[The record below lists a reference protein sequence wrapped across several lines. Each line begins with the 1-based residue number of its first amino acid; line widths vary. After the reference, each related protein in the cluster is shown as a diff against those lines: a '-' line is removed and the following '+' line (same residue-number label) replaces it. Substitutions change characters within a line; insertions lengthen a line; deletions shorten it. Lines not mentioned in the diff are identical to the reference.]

1 MRAAAII
8 SSYLV
13 LGGLA
18 QAATLSVQ
26 VRTADGK
33 PVVDAVVIVAAPT
46 APAAKAAPLRVAQKD
61 LTFDPFVLLVPV
73 GAKVAFP
80 NFDRVSHHV
89 YSFSPAKKFEI
100 QLYGQDETR
109 TVVFPSPGIVAI
121 GCNIHDKMT
130 AFLYVTDT
138 ALAAKTDANG
148 NATIANVPE
157 GEVKLRI
164 WHPRAAATDQQI
176 EQPVTTSATPSTVT
190 AELDLRPERRT
201 RHGSY

>member
-1 MRAAAII
+1 MRAPAIFLVFALFGAA
-8 SSYLV
+8 
-13 LGGLA
+13 A
-18 QAATLSVQ
+18 HAATLNVQ

-33 PVVDAVVIVAAPT
+33 PVADAVVTVAAPT
-46 APAAKAAPLRVAQKD
+46 DPAVKAAPLRVAQKD
-61 LTFDPFVLLVPV
+61 LTFDPFVLIVPA
-73 GAKVAFP
+73 GATVAFP
-80 NFDRVSHHV
+80 NFDHVSHHV

-121 GCNIHDKMT
+121 GCNVHDKMT

-157 GEVKLRI
+157 GNAKLRI
-164 WHPRAAATDQQI
+164 WHPHATATDQQV
-176 EQPVTTSATPSTVT
+176 EQTVAVSATPATVT
-190 AELDLRPERRT
+190 AALDLRAQRRT

>member
-1 MRAAAII
+1 MRAPAIFLVSALLGAA
-8 SSYLV
+8 
-13 LGGLA
+13 A
-18 QAATLSVQ
+18 HAATLNVQ

-33 PVVDAVVIVAAPT
+33 PVADAVVTVAGPT
-46 APAAKAAPLRVAQKD
+46 GPAVKAAALRVAQKD
-61 LTFDPFVLLVPV
+61 LTFDPFVLIVPA
-73 GAKVAFP
+73 GATVAFP
-80 NFDRVSHHV
+80 NFDHVSHHV

-100 QLYGQDETR
+100 QLYGRDETR

-121 GCNIHDKMT
+121 GCNVHDKMT

-157 GEVKLRI
+157 GKASLRI
-164 WHPRAAATDQQI
+164 WHPHATATGQQV
-176 EQPVTTSATPSTVT
+176 EQAVAISATPATVT
-190 AELDLRPERRT
+190 TELDLRVQRRT

>member
-8 SSYLV
+8 LSYVV

-33 PVVDAVVIVAAPT
+33 PVADAVVTVAAPA
-46 APAAKAAPLRVAQKD
+46 APAGTAAPLRVAQQD
-61 LTFDPFVLLVPV
+61 LTFDPFVLIVPA
-73 GAKVAFP
+73 GATVVFP

-109 TVVFPSPGIVAI
+109 TAVFPSPGIVAI

-138 ALAAKTDANG
+138 LAAKTDANG
-148 NATIANVPE
+148 NATIADVPE
-157 GEVKLRI
+157 GEVKLHI
-164 WHPRAAATDQQI
+164 WHPRAAAPDQQI
-176 EQPVTTSATPSTVT
+176 EQAVTISATPSTVT